1 LPPLMSRR
9 IPLLL
14 TVFSLRPPTAT
25 IFPYTTLFRSGNIK
39 REVPSTT
46 RFLVTSSILPLADTG
61 VCRKVLHNIPWFRQG
76 LFPHLFL
83 SLANESSCHFLHT
96 WRRDVHFLLLYH
108 EQKTTNHQVAYLQIL
123 LVQRALPHN

>member
-1 LPPLMSRR
+1 TYIL
-9 IPLLL
+9 I
-14 TVFSLRPPTAT
+14 SLKPSKKIKNTPD
-25 IFPYTTLFRSGNIK
+25 NIK

-61 VCRKVLHNIPWFRQG
+61 VCRKVLHNISWFLQG
-76 LFPHLFL
+76 LLPHLLL
-83 SLANESSCHFLHT
+83 SLANESSCNLMHT

-123 LVQRALPHN
+123 LVHRALPAHWNRVES